1 MSVPIGFKR
10 LTIRVKDGKDP
21 VLGTN
26 QFVIEGKKDNG
37 GMVSAKVSGLA
48 VDAVKSYSS
57 NKVYSI
63 SGKGVGDGKVD
74 FDIMDFPEKI
84 KNAVLGIVA
93 SANGVYKATA
103 DRTSPYCSILL
114 EDVTPQGNP
123 YLMAFVD
130 GMFSSDGLEFN
141 TVQGKQSELPSE
153 AISFAIGSDDNG
165 LYYSTFIGTGTS
177 TDAAGITEIKT
188 DAQMVP
194 ASSGSGT
201 GGGE

>member
-10 LTIRVKDGKDP
+10 LTIRVKDGSSP
-21 VLGTN
+21 TLGTN
-26 QFVIEGKKDNG
+26 EFVIEGKKDNG

-48 VDAVKSYSS
+48 VEAVKSYSS
-57 NKVYSI
+57 NKVYAI

-74 FDIMDFPEKI
+74 FDIMDFPEKV
-84 KNAVLGIVA
+84 KNAVLGIKA
-93 SANGVYKATA
+93 SSNGVYKATA

-130 GMFSSDGLEFN
+130 GMFSSDGVEFT
-141 TVQGKQSELPSE
+141 TVQGKQKELQSE

-165 LYYSTFIGTGTS
+165 LYYSTFVGNGTS
-177 TDAAGITEIKT
+177 ADAAGITEIKA
-188 DAQMVP
+188 DALMTAP
-194 ASSGSGT
+194 AS
-201 GGGE
+201 GGGQ

>member
-10 LTIRVKDGKDP
+10 LTIRIKDGSDP
-21 VLGTN
+21 VLNTN
-26 QFVIEGKKDNG
+26 KFVIEGKKDNG

-57 NKVYSI
+57 NKVYAI

-74 FDIMDFPEKI
+74 FDIMDFPEKV

-93 SANGVYKATA
+93 STNGVYKATA

-165 LYYSTFIGTGTS
+165 LYYSTFVGAGTS
-177 TDAAGITEIKT
+177 TDAAGIAEIEA
-188 DAQMVP
+188 DALMVAAP
-194 ASSGSGT
+194 A
-201 GGGE
+201 GGE

>member
-1 MSVPIGFKR
+1 M
-10 LTIRVKDGKDP
+10 
-21 VLGTN
+21 
-26 QFVIEGKKDNG
+26 
-37 GMVSAKVSGLA
+37 
-48 VDAVKSYSS
+48 
-57 NKVYSI
+57 
-63 SGKGVGDGKVD
+63 
-74 FDIMDFPEKI
+74 
-84 KNAVLGIVA
+84 
-93 SANGVYKATA
+93 
-103 DRTSPYCSILL
+103 

-165 LYYSTFIGTGTS
+165 LYYSTFVGTGTS

-201 GGGE
+201 G